1 MIKKNI
7 KFVLF
12 VLLFGIATTSI
23 HAQIYYDT
31 DDEVSDLLNLIYDHN
46 FARKDTSRLLVQFN
60 LGQSSF
66 KSDKPIS
73 NDFSPSIHYDIKL
86 MFKFV
91 KNPKLINGAIGI
103 QFSESMFDLGDQYAD
118 ISEEGGGTG
127 SSSITISPSGY
138 EGLIYNRIK
147 LRSLN
152 IPIML
157 YMRAREVHFLNKFKF
172 GVGFIPGLN
181 LENGI
186 QKTKYKVD
194 DKNYILKESSDL
206 NMRLL
211 RASLMFELSFNNF
224 SFFYELGINQD
235 SSLYNFTEGIN
246 KIGMGISF

>member
-1 MIKKNI
+1 M

-118 ISEEGGGTG
+118 ISEEGGRFSVGVTNCATEIRPG
-127 SSSITISPSGY
+127 ERRKHSRLCLRHMPNNAQIQVVNFPESFMGFARIFPKLCNWGAVALPAPSPTSY
-138 EGLIYNRIK
+138 TYDLKNNNLLCRRFK
-147 LRSLN
+147 LSL
-152 IPIML
+152 
-157 YMRAREVHFLNKFKF
+157 
-172 GVGFIPGLN
+172 
-181 LENGI
+181 
-186 QKTKYKVD
+186 
-194 DKNYILKESSDL
+194 LK
-206 NMRLL
+206 
-211 RASLMFELSFNNF
+211 
-224 SFFYELGINQD
+224 
-235 SSLYNFTEGIN
+235 
-246 KIGMGISF
+246 